1 MGRTTCIVERVNGI
15 EMPDQTIDRCPD
27 AVVLRHAIGKSTF
40 SEGFAVPKALEA
52 WINAPEAGNKRS
64 LTLAFDGQRCKAT
77 LRRLANE
84 RAHVQVKYRGS
95 RGASFRNWLASKFE
109 ASKKTHCGEYLEMK
123 RVCDDQYEVTA
134 FTSENAPQSLA
145 VCDWIFHRCGPAPF
159 DTWPPL
165 REIPAILKGVKWR
178 SSEGQ
183 KYYNS
188 EISRGFG
195 LWIWDKEVS
204 VAPELRLAADF
215 LKQGVQT
222 EVEFGNARTYYQD
235 LIKFMLAHKWRNVQL
250 GVLIVPSEQFASE
263 LCRLGRAKAQAKGRR
278 SYSGMIHFE
287 KVRRELPFLDFMI
300 DMSLVVAGIGHK

>member
-1 MGRTTCIVERVNGI
+1 MTNQTMNRS
-15 EMPDQTIDRCPD
+15 PDP
-27 AVVLRHAIGKSTF
+27 AVLRHAIGKSTF
-40 SEGFAVPKALEA
+40 SEGIAVPVTLEA
-52 WINAPEAGNKRS
+52 WINAPEPGNKRS
-64 LTLAFDGQRCKAT
+64 ITLAFDGQRCQAT

-84 RAHVQVKYRGS
+84 RQHVQVKYRGS

-109 ASKKTHCGEYLEMK
+109 ASKRTHCGEYLEMK
-123 RVCDDQYEVTA
+123 RIYGDIFEVTA
-134 FTSENAPQSLA
+134 FTSESAPQSLL
-145 VCDWIFHRCGPAPF
+145 VCDWIFHRCGRAPF

-178 SSEGQ
+178 SSECQ
-183 KYYNS
+183 RYYNS
-188 EISRGFG
+188 EISRSFAY
-195 LWIWDKEVS
+195 WTWDREVR

-215 LKQGVQT
+215 LKEDVQT

-250 GVLIVPSEQFASE
+250 GVLIVPSERFASE
-263 LCRLGRAKAQAKGRR
+263 LCKLGRAKAQAKGRR